1 MNTEQTLS
9 ETFLHR
15 KPENWNCAQS
25 LFKGFQEQLA
35 IPDAEIERARALGGG
50 RAEDGLCGAL
60 CAADYLAGGGH
71 RGELEQAFTQAF
83 GTCRCRE
90 LKRNKVP
97 CPDCVRLAH
106 RWVAA
111 RLEQQ
116 PDPQPAPMTQPQPTP
131 KKVAYLTLGC
141 KLNFAETSH
150 LARLLA
156 GEGYER
162 VRPGE
167 EADLCVVNT
176 CSVTD
181 TADHKCRQAIHRLH
195 RQHPHAAIVVTGCYA
210 QLKPREVAAIE
221 GVDLVLGA
229 AEKFDLPAHLR
240 RLRQAVPP
248 GTPAEVYRTDI
259 RQATPFRPACSR
271 DGRTRFFLKVQ
282 DGCDYFCTYCTIPF
296 ARGRSRNAPVADTVD
311 MARRAIAEGAREIV
325 LTGVN
330 TGDFGK
336 STGERLIDLL
346 RALDALPGDT
356 RIRISSIE
364 PDLLTDDIIRLT
376 AASPHLMPHFHLPL
390 QAGSDD
396 VLRLMH
402 RRYDTALFARK
413 VQAIRR
419 AIPHAFIGVDVI
431 TGVHGETDALFEQGR
446 AFIDA
451 LPASQL
457 HVFTYSERAGTRM
470 LQMPHPVPVPERRR
484 RNEVL
489 QAISRQKHHA
499 FCESQIGRPAR
510 VLWEGRRRADRMA
523 GFTENYVRVEAPY
536 RPRLINTIQPVT
548 LGGWNDDHTALTIES

>member
-25 LFKGFQEQLA
+25 LFKGFQEQLH

-116 PDPQPAPMTQPQPTP
+116 PDPQPAPMTQPRPTP

-156 GEGYER
+156 DEGYER

-248 GTPAEVYRTDI
+248 GTPAEVYRADI

-376 AASPHLMPHFHLPL
+376 ADSPHLMPHFHLPL

-484 RNEVL
+484 RNEIL

>member
-248 GTPAEVYRTDI
+248 GTPADVYHADI

-390 QAGSDD
+390 QAGSDE

-431 TGVHGETDALFEQGR
+431 TGVHGETPALFEQGR

-536 RPRLINTIQPVT
+536 HPRLINTIQPVT

>member
-1 MNTEQTLS
+1 MKKNKTIAKELQKARE
-9 ETFLHR
+9 ETAQLIDVIRSKPATDVNEASADFLIA
-15 KPENWNCAQS
+15 KALEYV
-25 LFKGFQEQLA
+25 KT
-35 IPDAEIERARALGGG
+35 IEAMDF
-50 RAEDGLCGAL
+50 E
-60 CAADYLAGGGH
+60 
-71 RGELEQAFTQAF
+71 E
-83 GTCRCRE
+83 
-90 LKRNKVP
+90 
-97 CPDCVRLAH
+97 
-106 RWVAA
+106 AA
-111 RLEQQ
+111 RLR
-116 PDPQPAPMTQPQPTP
+116 D
-131 KKVAYLTLGC
+131 
-141 KLNFAETSH
+141 
-150 LARLLA
+150 
-156 GEGYER
+156 
-162 VRPGE
+162 
-167 EADLCVVNT
+167 
-176 CSVTD
+176 
-181 TADHKCRQAIHRLH
+181 
-195 RQHPHAAIVVTGCYA
+195 AIV
-210 QLKPREVAAIE
+210 
-221 GVDLVLGA
+221 
-229 AEKFDLPAHLR
+229 HL
-240 RLRQAVPP
+240 
-248 GTPAEVYRTDI
+248 
-259 RQATPFRPACSR
+259 
-271 DGRTRFFLKVQ
+271 
-282 DGCDYFCTYCTIPF
+282 
-296 ARGRSRNAPVADTVD
+296 
-311 MARRAIAEGAREIV
+311 RAIAEGAREIV

-390 QAGSDD
+390 QAGSDE

>member
-1 MNTEQTLS
+1 M
-9 ETFLHR
+9 
-15 KPENWNCAQS
+15 
-25 LFKGFQEQLA
+25 
-35 IPDAEIERARALGGG
+35 
-50 RAEDGLCGAL
+50 
-60 CAADYLAGGGH
+60 
-71 RGELEQAFTQAF
+71 
-83 GTCRCRE
+83 
-90 LKRNKVP
+90 
-97 CPDCVRLAH
+97 
-106 RWVAA
+106 
-111 RLEQQ
+111 
-116 PDPQPAPMTQPQPTP
+116 
-131 KKVAYLTLGC
+131 
-141 KLNFAETSH
+141 
-150 LARLLA
+150 
-156 GEGYER
+156 
-162 VRPGE
+162 RPGE

-210 QLKPREVAAIE
+210 QLKPHEVAAIE

-248 GTPAEVYRTDI
+248 GTPADVYRADI

-523 GFTENYVRVEAPY
+523 GFTENYVRGRSPLPPPPHQHHPARHPRRMER
-536 RPRLINTIQPVT
+536 RPHRFDN
-548 LGGWNDDHTALTIES
+548 

>member
-25 LFKGFQEQLA
+25 LFKGFQEQFA

-116 PDPQPAPMTQPQPTP
+116 PDPQPAPTTQPRPTP

-156 GEGYER
+156 DEGYER

-195 RQHPHAAIVVTGCYA
+195 RQHPRAAIVVTGCYA

-229 AEKFDLPAHLR
+229 AEKFDLPAYLR
-240 RLRQAVPP
+240 QRQQAVPP
-248 GTPAEVYRTDI
+248 GTPAEVHRADI

-390 QAGSDD
+390 QAGSDE

-402 RRYDTALFARK
+402 RRYDTALFAHK

-431 TGVHGETDALFEQGR
+431 TGVHGETPALFEQGR

-484 RNEVL
+484 RNEIL